1 MTRPTPQMQT
11 RIALRFLLLACGLIG
26 AGGLLAWLLLC
37 VWPPQRLP
45 RDGKP
50 VTFPIA
56 FHFSTAWLIAV
67 SVALH
72 GAWTSVRIEKQPRFR
87 RCLRLAIVFTTL
99 FIGVQTFGLA
109 QFVAS
114 LPRDSYHSSTG
125 PGAFVFVFAVLHAL
139 HVGVASLFL
148 AWVTVS
154 AFADRYDHEYCWG
167 VTFCAFFWHAL
178 GVVWLAILATF
189 AITSG
194 ELISIQLNG

>member
-26 AGGLLAWLLLC
+26 ASGLLAWLLSC
-37 VWPPQRLP
+37 VWPSQPLALHGESVR
-45 RDGKP
+45 
-50 VTFPIA
+50 FPIA

-72 GAWTSVRIEKQPRFR
+72 GAWSSVRIEKQLKFR
-87 RCLRLAIVFTTL
+87 RWLQLAVVAATL

-109 QFVAS
+109 NFVES

-125 PGAFVFVFAVLHAL
+125 SGAFVFVFALLHAL

-148 AWVTVS
+148 AWVTAS

-189 AITSG
+189 AIASG
-194 ELISIQLNG
+194 AVISIPM